1 LRQRIVGAIGV
12 SGPKDRFLLAHAKM
26 KIDLVKTFAAKLW
39 KLFNR
44 GPAEFATI
52 SPPYVSLNL
61 E

>member
-1 LRQRIVGAIGV
+1 
-12 SGPKDRFLLAHAKM
+12 M
-26 KIDLVKTFAAKLW
+26 KIDLVKTFAAKLS
-39 KLFNR
+39 KLFSR